1 VNQLPAIS
9 LDDVSFAYAPG
20 QLTLEHIDLQVEQGE
35 FLGLVG
41 PNGGV
46 KSTLLKVILGLLEPS
61 GGSVRVLGQPPG
73 VGRQAIGYVP
83 QHAAFAR
90 DFPVSV
96 EDAVLLGRL
105 GRTRMLG
112 GYRGADRRIARR
124 AMAEAQIL
132 DLMDRRLSTL
142 SGGQFQRMLIARAL
156 VGDPSILLLDEPT
169 TNVDQRIETDVFQL
183 FKMLNQRM
191 TVVVVSHDLGF
202 ISEYVTRVACLNRT
216 LVCHRTS
223 EITGEMIEQLYS
235 TPVRMIQH
243 RH

>member
-1 VNQLPAIS
+1 MSRVPAIS
-9 LDDVSFAYAPG
+9 LEDVSFAYVPDQWA
-20 QLTLEHIDLQVEQGE
+20 LEHIDLQVEQGE

-41 PNGGV
+41 PNGGG
-46 KSTLLKVILGLLEPS
+46 KSTLLKLVLGLLEPAA
-61 GGSVRVLGQPPG
+61 GRVRVLGRDPEA
-73 VGRQAIGYVP
+73 GRAAIGYVP

-105 GRTRMLG
+105 GRTRLLG
-112 GYRGADRRIARR
+112 GYRAADRRIARE
-124 AMAEAQIL
+124 AMVEAQIL
-132 DLMDRRLSTL
+132 ELKDRRLSTL

-156 VGDPSILLLDEPT
+156 VGEPSILILDEPT
-169 TNVDQRIETDVFQL
+169 ANVDQRIETDVFDL
-183 FKMLNQRM
+183 FKELNQRM

-216 LVCHRTS
+216 LVCHHTADIS
-223 EITGEMIEQLYS
+223 GEMIEELYA
-235 TPVRMIQH
+235 TPVRMIEH